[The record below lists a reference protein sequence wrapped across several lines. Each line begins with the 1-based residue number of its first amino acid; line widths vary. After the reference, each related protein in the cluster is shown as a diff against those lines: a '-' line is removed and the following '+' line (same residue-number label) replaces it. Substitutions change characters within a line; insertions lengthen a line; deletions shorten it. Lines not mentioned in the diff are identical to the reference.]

1 MKNFACVVIF
11 FSILFNS
18 SNIKANEKI
27 FFVDSIFILNNSLAG
42 KSINNQLKNLNAKNA
57 KNFKK
62 NQSDLKL
69 EESKLFS
76 QKNVLEVNQYMQ
88 KVDAFKIKVNKF
100 NQNKKSTLDEFN
112 KKKRDAELVL
122 SNMLAIVLS
131 DYAKKESVSLIL
143 PKQSI
148 LIGKNE
154 LDITSTIKN
163 NLDLKI
169 KNVNIK

>member
-1 MKNFACVVIF
+1 MKNFAFVVIF

-27 FFVDSIFILNNSLAG
+27 LFVDSIFILNNSLAG

-76 QKNVLEVNQYMQ
+76 QKNVLEVNQYMK